1 MNKNKAWGGVS
12 SYTIALPESII
23 RKKNN
28 MKKGFTLIELLAVIV
43 ILAIIALIATPIVLD
58 IIDSVKQSSVEA
70 TMKNIEKAA
79 LLEYSDLV
87 LDGKEKEEII
97 YNCYDGKCTYNGKV
111 LSVKGDMPDRGR
123 IIVNEDGATFEN
135 IIIKG
140 YNCIKENNKFT
151 CNNTGLITVNG
162 TNILID
168 NNKTT
173 EIENYRIYGNSI
185 QNGTPTPDIPVDIE
199 SVGDLVTQDNCSSY
213 GLDACSNVGK
223 YVIPIKV
230 TGKNLFNYEN
240 SSFWKGANIE
250 KKDNGFYKEKGQYT
264 VFPTWETLRNYL
276 GQAVTISF
284 DLITGDDSAF
294 LIYQYQGNGIG
305 IRTSDIT
312 SYQKAN
318 EQKRITYGPG
328 IVEVLNTISNYS
340 KGEIMIYHK
349 DYQGSL
355 FASNI
360 QMEIGN
366 KATEYEP
373 YKETITN
380 IYLDEPLRSIG
391 EYSDYIDF
399 KNKKV
404 VRRVKKLN
412 INNILNWTDNYFP
425 TLLSILNSNEIA
437 KPNTIVLNNYSDKK
451 RFGITNIEGTG
462 IGFYNC
468 DTYWNFNNLNEM
480 KTWLD
485 NNKNMYANYV
495 LQNPIEQTLE
505 LPKLSI
511 NKNTSVIS
519 VNTSITPS
527 NIELEYYR

>member
-1 MNKNKAWGGVS
+1 MNKK
-12 SYTIALPESII
+12 ILLESIN
-23 RKKNN
+23 RKKNS

-58 IIDSVKQSSVEA
+58 IIDSAKKSAVEA

-87 LDGKEKEEII
+87 LDGKEKEKII

-111 LSVKGDMPDRGR
+111 LNVKGDMPDRGR

-151 CNNTGLITVNG
+151 CNNAGLITVNG

-185 QNGTPTPDIPVDIE
+185 QKGTPTPETPVDIE
-199 SVGDLVTQDNCSSY
+199 SVGDLVTLDNCSSY
-213 GLDACSNVGK
+213 GSDACDNVGK

-230 TGKNLFNYEN
+230 TGKNLFNVNGSLIQYSPDYYPTTVVDN
-240 SSFWKGANIE
+240 KIYVKNFNGLPPSSLFDYIKVNALDIMSISYKKIQGNARLIFKMYDSFKNLINDSSIE
-250 KKDNGFYKEKGQYT
+250 IPDLTYNQY
-264 VFPTWETLRNYL
+264 
-276 GQAVTISF
+276 
-284 DLITGDDSAF
+284 
-294 LIYQYQGNGIG
+294 YQGYYKDDTKVTFAVPENVNYIRILISAAYSDGGNIYSEFQVENG
-305 IRTSDIT
+305 SKIT
-312 SYQKAN
+312 S
-318 EQKRITYGPG
+318 
-328 IVEVLNTISNYS
+328 
-340 KGEIMIYHK
+340 
-349 DYQGSL
+349 
-355 FASNI
+355 
-360 QMEIGN
+360 
-366 KATEYEP
+366 YEP
-373 YKETITN
+373 YKEMITN
-380 IYLDEPLRSIG
+380 IYLDEPLRKVG

-505 LPKLSI
+505 LPSI
-511 NKNTSVIS
+511 LLNKDTSVVS
-519 VNTSITPS
+519 VNTSVLPS

>member
-1 MNKNKAWGGVS
+1 MNKK
-12 SYTIALPESII
+12 ILLESIN
-23 RKKNN
+23 RKKNS

-58 IIDSVKQSSVEA
+58 IIDSAKKSSVEA

-87 LDGKEKEEII
+87 LDGKEKEKII

-111 LSVKGDMPDRGR
+111 LNVKGDMPDRGR

-151 CNNTGLITVNG
+151 CNNTGLTKVNG
-162 TNILID
+162 TSILID
-168 NNKTT
+168 NNETT

-185 QNGTPTPDIPVDIE
+185 QNGTPTPDSPVDIE

-213 GLDACSNVGK
+213 GEDACNNVGK

-230 TGKNLFNYEN
+230 TGKNLFNVNGSLIQYAPN
-240 SSFWKGANIE
+240 YYPTTVVDNKIYVKNFNGLPPSSLFDYIKVNALDIMSISYKKIQGNARLIFKMYDSFKNLINDSSIE
-250 KKDNGFYKEKGQYT
+250 IPDLTYNQY
-264 VFPTWETLRNYL
+264 
-276 GQAVTISF
+276 
-284 DLITGDDSAF
+284 
-294 LIYQYQGNGIG
+294 YQGYYKDDTKVTFAVPENVNYIRILISAAYSDGGNIYSEFQVENG
-305 IRTSDIT
+305 SKIT
-312 SYQKAN
+312 S
-318 EQKRITYGPG
+318 
-328 IVEVLNTISNYS
+328 
-340 KGEIMIYHK
+340 
-349 DYQGSL
+349 
-355 FASNI
+355 
-360 QMEIGN
+360 
-366 KATEYEP
+366 YEP
-373 YKETITN
+373 YKEMITN
-380 IYLDEPLRSIG
+380 IYLDEPLRKVG

-505 LPKLSI
+505 LPELSI
-511 NKNTSVIS
+511 NKDTSVIS
-519 VNTSITPS
+519 VNTNVTPS

>member
-1 MNKNKAWGGVS
+1 MNKK
-12 SYTIALPESII
+12 ILLESIN
-23 RKKNN
+23 RKKNS

-58 IIDSVKQSSVEA
+58 IIDSAKKSAVEA

-87 LDGKEKEEII
+87 LDGKEKEKII

-111 LSVKGDMPDRGR
+111 LNVKGDMPDRGR

-151 CNNTGLITVNG
+151 CNNAGLITVNG

-185 QNGTPTPDIPVDIE
+185 QKGTPTPETPVDIE
-199 SVGDLVTQDNCSSY
+199 SVGDLVTLDNCSSY
-213 GLDACSNVGK
+213 GSDACDNVGK

-230 TGKNLFNYEN
+230 TGKNLFNVNGSLIQYSPDYYPTTVVDN
-240 SSFWKGANIE
+240 KIYVKNFNGLPPSSLFDYIKVNALDIMSISYKKIQGNARLIFKMYDSFKNLINDSSIE
-250 KKDNGFYKEKGQYT
+250 IPDLTYNQY
-264 VFPTWETLRNYL
+264 
-276 GQAVTISF
+276 
-284 DLITGDDSAF
+284 
-294 LIYQYQGNGIG
+294 YQGYYKDDTKVTFAVPENVNYIRILISAAYSDGGNIYSEFQVENG
-305 IRTSDIT
+305 SKIT
-312 SYQKAN
+312 S
-318 EQKRITYGPG
+318 
-328 IVEVLNTISNYS
+328 
-340 KGEIMIYHK
+340 
-349 DYQGSL
+349 
-355 FASNI
+355 
-360 QMEIGN
+360 
-366 KATEYEP
+366 YEP
-373 YKETITN
+373 YKEMITN
-380 IYLDEPLRSIG
+380 IYLDEPLRKVG

-412 INNILNWTDNYFP
+412 INNILNWSDNYFP

-505 LPKLSI
+505 LPSI
-511 NKNTSVIS
+511 LLNKDTSVVS
-519 VNTSITPS
+519 VNTSVLPS